1 MHFNKEVKIVKLKWK
16 FLDNPANENEGLA
29 NSGIETFRS
38 APYSSIARECGQ
50 NSIDASSN
58 KDIPVNLK
66 FEKITVPTIKIPDL
80 ESLKNTIRQCLIK
93 ANKSKI
99 QKEIVFFENARNILE
114 NSEVKVLKITDS
126 GTTGIIGPC
135 EEGTPYYALVRSTG
149 VSEKQ
154 SNTAGGSFGIGKNA
168 TFAMSALR
176 TVFYST
182 KYSIN
187 NETQF
192 LCQGKSQLISH
203 EDSFQNKFR
212 GTGYCCLDNYRPAH
226 IEDEIP
232 SWLRISDI
240 GASISIVGFQ
250 DDEHWEE
257 RVAES
262 LIRNFF
268 SSIND
273 ESVVMD
279 VNGKYFL
286 NKINLNKLF
295 ENKKISHADTV
306 SGSES
311 FNFSH
316 SLYRCLLSEHSKVF
330 LKDIEDFGLFK
341 LSILVED
348 GLEKKVGFIRNG
360 MYITNELSNFK
371 DKMKRFPALK
381 DFVAVIEPI
390 NNLSISALR
399 SVENPKHDEF
409 SPSRID
415 DLKEQKAIIKKFGVL
430 SEWAKQV
437 IRELTTPESK
447 EEDLISE
454 LNDFFST
461 PGQSDLINNDEGEKN
476 PETVSVEKVKVKVSP
491 VNDSS
496 IKSSDFDDYDDTD
509 TSEGEGDNYR
519 RGYEKNKKRVG
530 PYNDDPYEGGRKKI
544 PNKESLNKNRDTG
557 SVKYSDLRTVSGS
570 SVNHRI
576 IYFTPDE
583 TVLSQLRIF
592 TPGLS
597 KKEELGIES
606 VYGGEIIRG
615 RFYIKLQSG
624 VRNSINV
631 YFTTEYDGPIILRLL
646 KDKEMQDEI

>member
-1 MHFNKEVKIVKLKWK
+1 MKLKWK

-50 NSIDASSN
+50 NSIDASSDN
-58 KDIPVNLK
+58 KIPVNLK
-66 FEKITVPTIKIPDL
+66 FEKITVPTVEIPDVA
-80 ESLKNTIRQCLIK
+80 SLKSTIEQCLEK
-93 ANKSKI
+93 ARKSNVH
-99 QKEIVFFENARNILE
+99 KEVSFFENAKKILE
-114 NSEVKVLKITDS
+114 KNEVNILKITDT

-154 SNTAGGSFGIGKNA
+154 NDTAGGSFGIGKNA

-182 KYSIN
+182 KYLIN
-187 NETQF
+187 NETHF
-192 LCQGKSQLISH
+192 LCQGKSLLISH
-203 EDSFQNKFR
+203 EDGLKSKLR
-212 GTGYCCLDNYRPAH
+212 GTGYCSIDNYYSPADN
-226 IEDEIP
+226 EDGVP
-232 SWLRISDI
+232 SWLRVGDI
-240 GASISIVGFQ
+240 GASISVVGFQ

-268 SSIND
+268 SSINN
-273 ESVVMD
+273 EFVMFD
-279 VNGKYFL
+279 VNGKYLL
-286 NKINLNKLF
+286 NKSNLKSLF
-295 ENKKISHADTV
+295 ENRKISNADEI
-306 SGSES
+306 SGSEG
-311 FNFSH
+311 FCFSY
-316 SLYRCLLSEHSKVF
+316 SLYRCLVSEHSKVF
-330 LKDIEDFGLFK
+330 KRDIDGFGLFK
-341 LSILVED
+341 LNILVED

-390 NNLSISALR
+390 NDLSVSALR

-415 DLKEQKAIIKKFGVL
+415 DLNEQKAIIKKFGVL
-430 SEWAKQV
+430 SEWAKHE

-454 LNDFFST
+454 LNDFFSM
-461 PGQSDLINNDEGEKN
+461 PGQSDLINGDKGENN
-476 PETVSVEKVKVKVSP
+476 PETVSVEKIKVKVSP

-496 IKSSDFDDYDDTD
+496 NQNTDFDDTD
-509 TSEGEGDNYR
+509 ASEGEGDDYR
-519 RGYEKNKKRVG
+519 RGGKKNNNDEG
-530 PYNDDPYEGGRKKI
+530 PYNGGGYGKIKKI
-544 PNKESLNKNRDTG
+544 PFKKEQSNDRKETG
-557 SVKYSDLRTVSGS
+557 IVNYSELRTITGTSTR
-570 SVNHRI
+570 NRT

-583 TVLSQLRIF
+583 TVFAQLRIF

-597 KKEELGIES
+597 KKEELSILDVCDS
-606 VYGGEIIRG
+606 RFIGGHY
-615 RFYIKLQSG
+615 YIQLHSG
-624 VRNSINV
+624 VRNAINV
-631 YFTTEYDGPIILRLL
+631 SFTTEYDGPIIVRLF
-646 KDKEMQDEI
+646 KDKGDAK